1 MFRVDKAEWLS
12 PEQLNDLQTALI
24 YYERRLADDPPQ
36 PRPETLAKRRQAKVR
51 WRDACATGDAK
62 TQELGDIPF

>member
-1 MFRVDKAEWLS
+1 
-12 PEQLNDLQTALI
+12 LQTALI

-36 PRPETLAKRRQAKVR
+36 PRPETLAKRRQAKER
-51 WRDACATGDAK
+51 RRDACATGDAK